1 MLTSAVQQCDCYTHI
16 YIYTHVY
23 IFLFL
28 FFSIW
33 FITGC
38 WIQFPVLYSRTFLFI
53 HSICNSFHLFGFL
66 ILSFKI
72 LDTSLY
78 QVFCKYIFPICGL
91 PFHFLSNSFWRA
103 NVLIWMTFCC
113 CCSVVA
119 DPLGPH
125 GLQHTSLP
133 CPSLFS
139 GIYSNSYQLSW
150 WCHPTIS
157 LCHPLHLLPSVFPSI
172 RVFSK
177 E

>member
-1 MLTSAVQQCDCYTHI
+1 MMLNVFPCAYWPFIFLWNVCSSPFLIKKT
-16 YIYTHVY
+16 

-28 FFSIW
+28 N
-33 FITGC
+33 G
-38 WIQFPVLYSRTFLFI
+38 
-53 HSICNSFHLFGFL
+53 
-66 ILSFKI
+66 KI